1 MRKGGSSNTTNTKR
15 DSKQEI
21 KKQFV
26 DSLFSNKKVEAE
38 ELNKQAEK
46 VENSED
52 AGTITKEYEDVILTK
67 KKNIIRIAHQ
77 QGKLFRKFKEKG
89 KFIKLVKE
97 LKVHKITI
105 IFKINIVKLTDK
117 YPKLMK
123 SSVTLNF
130 CKNLFK
136 DVKEVRLENLV
147 EFK

>member
-1 MRKGGSSNTTNTKR
+1 MRKGGSSNITNTKR
-15 DSKQEI
+15 DSKKEI

-26 DSLFSNKKVEAE
+26 DSLFSNKKVETE

-67 KKNIIRIAHQ
+67 KKNIIRIAYQ
-77 QGKLFRKFKEKG
+77 QGKLFPKFKEKE